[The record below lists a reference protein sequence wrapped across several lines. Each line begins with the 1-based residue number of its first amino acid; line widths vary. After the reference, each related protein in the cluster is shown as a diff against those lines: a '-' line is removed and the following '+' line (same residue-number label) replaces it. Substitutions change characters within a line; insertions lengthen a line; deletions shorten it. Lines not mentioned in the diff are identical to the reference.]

1 MNVEIHRKITLKQ
14 KQQTPSTKFPQVFF
28 FLSVREVVDYR
39 LYLLIKLETNQD
51 KLSCYDLSTSCQ
63 PTHSNYSST
72 YNKKRL

>member
-1 MNVEIHRKITLKQ
+1 MSVEIHRKITLKQ

-28 FLSVREVVDYR
+28 FSVREVVNYR

-51 KLSCYDLSTSCQ
+51 KLSFYDLSTSCQ
-63 PTHSNYSST
+63 PTRSNYSST